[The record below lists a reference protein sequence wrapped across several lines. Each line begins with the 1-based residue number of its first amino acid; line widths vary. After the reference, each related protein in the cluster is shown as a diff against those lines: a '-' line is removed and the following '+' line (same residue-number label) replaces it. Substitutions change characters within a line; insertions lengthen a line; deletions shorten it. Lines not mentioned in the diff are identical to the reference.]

1 MLTIESKKEPTF
13 IDLKEFMRLKKDGAR
28 FEGMRQNAKFVNF
41 AFLFGATAR
50 TFVATTL
57 EVLWKEKD
65 ADNYIAENKL
75 YSLSRKIAER
85 HPNETLLYQK
95 YLTCATDI
103 RDKFFEA
110 YPGLMERI
118 NRERYFALEHGYIRS
133 WHGSVRRVPELF
145 LMQKDEKG
153 KNIKGDDRLIYGR
166 MIGKLLNICAN
177 TTIQNFEAVLVMSSI
192 SGIVDTFTR
201 EKMDS
206 FIFGSVH
213 DSIDFYIKKDE
224 LEKAHDIIESICTED
239 WEEMYGMPQEIEML
253 VADITKDE
261 VYKGGK
267 DWREYSREGDTK

>member
-1 MLTIESKKEPTF
+1 MLKIEKKKETKT
-13 IDLKEFMRLKKDGAR
+13 ITLKEFMRLKKDGDR
-28 FEGMRQNAKFVNF
+28 FENMRQNAKFVNF

-50 TFVATTL
+50 TFVSTTL
-57 EVLWKEKD
+57 EIFWTEED
-65 ADNYIAENKL
+65 ADNYIKENHL

-85 HPNETLLYQK
+85 YPNETLKYQK

-103 RDKFFEA
+103 RNKFFEA

-118 NRERYFALEHGYIRS
+118 NRERKFALEHGYIRS
-133 WHGSVRRVPELF
+133 WHGSVRRVPELY

-166 MIGKLLNICAN
+166 MIGKLLNVCAN

-192 SGIVDTFTR
+192 SKILDSFTK

-213 DSIDFYIKKDE
+213 DSIDFYIKKKE
-224 LEKAHDIIESICTED
+224 LKKAHDIIEDICTED
-239 WEEMYGMPQEIEML
+239 WDEMHGMPQEIEML
-253 VADITKDE
+253 VADVAKGEI
-261 VYKGGK
+261 YKGGK
-267 DWREYSREGDTK
+267 DWREYLNDN